1 MINSS
6 IKESVAYKHLVLAR
20 ALGPYSSTTDKPI
33 LYLDSGKYL
42 ILHHMNCGKSEI
54 SYKELPKYIE
64 NLTLI
69 NDTIQRLAE
78 EYCIKDHPG
87 NLAIELGYNNWN
99 ELNSDEEFVTEL
111 NEDATK
117 LRNSISNI
125 IELISDL

>member
-1 MINSS
+1 MINSN

-20 ALGPYSSTTDKPI
+20 ALGPYADIIDKPI
-33 LYLDSGKYL
+33 LYLASGNYL
-42 ILHHMNCGKSEI
+42 ILHHMDRGRTEI
-54 SYKELPKYIE
+54 SADVLPIYIE

-69 NDTIQRLAE
+69 KNTMQKLTN
-78 EYCIKDHPG
+78 EYKLHESTGIIPK
-87 NLAIELGYNNWN
+87 ELGYNNWN
-99 ELNSDEEFVTEL
+99 ELNSDEEFVAEL